1 MLSAVSRPQE
11 SRFPSASSGPG
22 SRYVLICAADMCSD
36 QKHRSLLGAEAQRS
50 WPWEIACPEGAVAG
64 VPVKTH
70 TVYVISETSP
80 EALRPELGRV
90 VPQNK
95 GY

>member
-1 MLSAVSRPQE
+1 MVSAVSRPQE

-22 SRYVLICAADMCSD
+22 AGMCSYVQLICALTKSTEACWV
-36 QKHRSLLGAEAQRS
+36 QKTEE
-50 WPWEIACPEGAVAG
+50 WPWEIACPEGTVAG